1 MKISENLN
9 RIIMAA
15 YAEANVR
22 RHEFITPEH
31 LLYACL
37 FFDEGKEIIV
47 QCGGDPMRLKKAIE
61 KHFEEADTATAALN
75 RAAQS
80 LGFQSV
86 LERAAWH
93 TSSAQKETLELG
105 DMLVSILEERESHA
119 SFFLQREGI
128 NRMILLNYI
137 SHGISVLAG
146 NAGGQRTN
154 PGTREGDVREEKEEQ
169 NKFLKAYTTELTAR
183 AKAGEM
189 DPLIGRQDILERTIQ
204 VLCRRFKNNPI
215 HVGEPGVGKTAITE
229 GLAQLIAQGRAP
241 KRLQDVKIYSL
252 DMGAVI
258 AGTRFRGDFEERMK
272 RLLAE
277 LQKQEK
283 AILFI
288 DEIHSIVGAGAVSG
302 GSMDASNILK
312 PALVSGKLRCIGS
325 TTYDEYR
332 KYFEKDGALSRRFQK
347 IEVPEPTVEETV
359 RILEGLRERYE
370 TYHHVAYTEEGLRAA
385 AELSHRYIS
394 DRRLPDMA
402 IDGIDEAGAFH
413 SMNRCE
419 TDTAATVDA
428 AAIRAQEIERVI
440 ARIARIPE
448 KSVSSTEVE
457 KLRDLETELRARIFG
472 QTEAVD
478 RVVEAVKRSRAGFRE
493 PDKPVASLLF
503 VGPTGVGKTELARQL
518 AATLGVPL
526 LRFDMSEYQE
536 KHAVAKFV
544 GAPPGYVGYEEGG
557 LLTEA
562 IRKNPHAV
570 LLLDE
575 IEKAHTDIFNALLQ
589 VMDYATL
596 TDNNGKKADFRNVIL
611 LMTSNAGAREIGR
624 QTIGFEGQPIQRD
637 AVFKA
642 LERTFSPEFRNRLDG
657 VVNFHGLTEEVVR
670 KIVKRNVAEFAAQ
683 LLGKKVLLTVTDGC
697 YDWLA
702 RKGYSPEFGAREIAR
717 LIQDKLK
724 RFFVDE
730 VLFGSLHGGG
740 DAVADIENDDVVVR
754 VTHAGLPTP

>member
-1 MKISENLN
+1 MKISGNLN

-37 FFDEGKEIIV
+37 FFDEGKEIIIH
-47 QCGGDPMRLKKAIE
+47 CGGDPTRLKKIIE
-61 KHFEEADTATAALN
+61 KHLEEADTAMATMT

-80 LGFQSV
+80 LGFQNV

-93 TSSAQKETLELG
+93 TSSAQKEILELG
-105 DMLVSILEERESHA
+105 DILVSLLEERESHA

-128 NRMILLNYI
+128 TRMVLLNYI
-137 SHGISVLAG
+137 SHGISVLPDGAG
-146 NAGGQRTN
+146 EQRTS
-154 PGTREGDVREEKEEQ
+154 PGTREGDAVREDKEDQ
-169 NKFLKAYTTELTAR
+169 NKFLRAYTTELTAR

-189 DPLIGRQDILERTIQ
+189 DPLIGREEILSRTIQ
-204 VLCRRFKNNPI
+204 VLCRRFKNNPV

-229 GLAQLIAQGRAP
+229 GLAQLVAKGQVP
-241 KRLQDVKIYSL
+241 KKLRDVKIYSL
-252 DMGAVI
+252 DMGAVL

-272 RLLAE
+272 RVLAE

-288 DEIHSIVGAGAVSG
+288 DEIHNIVGAGAVSG

-347 IEVPEPTVEETV
+347 VEVPEPSVEDTV
-359 RILEGLRERYE
+359 RILDGLRERYE
-370 TYHHVAYTEEGLRAA
+370 TYHRVAYTEEGLQAA
-385 AELSHRYIS
+385 AELSGRYIS
-394 DRRLPDMA
+394 DRRLPDKA
-402 IDGIDEAGAFH
+402 IDVIDEAGAFV
-413 SMNRCE
+413 SMNRGE
-419 TDTAATVDA
+419 TDA
-428 AAIRAQEIERVI
+428 AADAAVIGAREIERVV

-448 KSVSSTEVE
+448 KSVSSTDVE
-457 KLRDLETELRARIFG
+457 KLKDLEVELKARIFG
-472 QTEAVD
+472 QDEAVE

-526 LRFDMSEYQE
+526 LRYDMSEYQE
-536 KHAVAKFV
+536 RHAVAKFV

-575 IEKAHTDIFNALLQ
+575 IEKAHEDVFNALLQ

-596 TDNNGKKADFRNVIL
+596 TDNNGKKADFRNVVL

-624 QTIGFEGQPIQRD
+624 QTIGFEGLPIQRD
-637 AVFKA
+637 AVYKA

-657 VVNFHGLTEEVVR
+657 VVNFQGLTEEVVR
-670 KIVKRNVAEFAAQ
+670 KIVKKAVADFAAQ
-683 LLGKKVLLTVTDGC
+683 LIGKKVLLTVTDGC
-697 YDWLA
+697 YAWLA

-717 LIQDKLK
+717 LVQDKVK

-730 VLFGSLHGGG
+730 VLFGSLREGG
-740 DAVADIENDDVVVR
+740 DALADIENDDVVVR
-754 VTHAGLPTP
+754 VTHAGLSTP

>member
-37 FFDEGKEIIV
+37 FFDEGKDLILN
-47 QCGGDPMRLKKAIE
+47 CGGDPVRLKKTLE
-61 KHFEEADTATAALN
+61 KHLEETDTVPTTT
-75 RAAQS
+75 RAIQS
-80 LGFQSV
+80 LGFQRI

-93 TSSAQKETLELG
+93 TSSAQKQTLELG
-105 DMLVSILEERESHA
+105 DILVSILDEKESHA
-119 SFFLQREGI
+119 SFYLQREEI
-128 NRMILLNYI
+128 SRIALLNYI
-137 SHGISVLAG
+137 SHGVSVLSG
-146 NAGGQRTN
+146 DGVPQRPN
-154 PGTREGDVREEKEEQ
+154 PGTREGETVREVKEDQ
-169 NKFLKAYTTELTAR
+169 SKFLRNYTIELTAR
-183 AKAGEM
+183 ARTGEM
-189 DPLIGRQDILERTIQ
+189 DPLIGREDILERTIQ
-204 VLCRRFKNNPI
+204 VLCRRFKNNPV

-229 GLAQLIAQGRAP
+229 GLAQLIAKDMVPKKLQGFR
-241 KRLQDVKIYSL
+241 IYSL
-252 DMGAVI
+252 DMGAVL

-272 RLLAE
+272 KIIAD

-288 DEIHSIVGAGAVSG
+288 DEIHNIVGAGAVSG
-302 GSMDASNILK
+302 GSMDAGNILK
-312 PALVSGKLRCIGS
+312 PSLISGKLRCIGS

-332 KYFEKDGALSRRFQK
+332 KYFEKDGAFARRFQK
-347 IEVPEPTVEETV
+347 VEVPEPSVDDTF
-359 RILEGLRERYE
+359 RILQGLRERYE
-370 TYHHVAYTEEGLRAA
+370 TYHRVAYTEEGLRAA

-394 DRRLPDMA
+394 DRRLPDKA
-402 IDGIDEAGAFH
+402 IDVIDEAGAFA
-413 SMNRCE
+413 SMNCS
-419 TDTAATVDA
+419 DDIVDRMEIGA
-428 AAIRAQEIERVI
+428 KEIETVV

-448 KSVSSTEVE
+448 KSISTTEIG
-457 KLRDLETELRARIFG
+457 KLKDLETQLKARIFG
-472 QTEAVD
+472 QDEAVEK
-478 RVVEAVKRSRAGFRE
+478 VVEAVKRSRAGFRE
-493 PDKPVASLLF
+493 PDKPIASLLF

-526 LRFDMSEYQE
+526 LRYDMSEYQE
-536 KHAVAKFV
+536 KHTVAKFV

-575 IEKAHTDIFNALLQ
+575 IEKAHFDIFNTLLQ

-624 QTIGFEGQPIQRD
+624 QTIGFEGLPINRD
-637 AVFKA
+637 AVYKA
-642 LERTFSPEFRNRLDG
+642 LEKTFSPEFRNRLDG
-657 VVNFHGLTEEVVR
+657 VVNFQGLTDPVILKVVR
-670 KIVKRNVAEFAAQ
+670 KAVAEFTGQ
-683 LLGKKVLLTVTDGC
+683 LAEKKVLLTVTDRC
-697 YDWLA
+697 FDWLA
-702 RKGYSPEFGAREIAR
+702 RRGYSPEFGAREIAR
-717 LIQDKLK
+717 LIQDKIK

-730 VLFGSLHGGG
+730 VLFGSLREGGE
-740 DAVADIENDDVVVR
+740 AVADIENDAVVIR
-754 VTHAGLPTP
+754 VTHAGLSTP

>member
-31 LLYACL
+31 LLYASL
-37 FFDEGKEIIV
+37 FFDEGKEIIIH
-47 QCGGDPMRLKKAIE
+47 CGGDPAHLKKVIE
-61 KHFEEADTATAALN
+61 KHLDEADTATATLT

-93 TSSAQKETLELG
+93 TSSAQKETLDLG

-128 NRMILLNYI
+128 SRMVLLNYI

-146 NAGGQRTN
+146 NTDGQRTS
-154 PGTREGDVREEKEEQ
+154 PGTKEGEPVREGKEEQ
-169 NKFLKAYTTELTAR
+169 NKYLRAFTTELTAR

-189 DPLIGRQDILERTIQ
+189 DPLIGRQEILERTIQ

-241 KRLQDVKIYSL
+241 KKLQDVKIYSL

-272 RLLAE
+272 RVLAE

-370 TYHHVAYTEEGLRAA
+370 TFHQVAYTEEGLRAA

-394 DRRLPDMA
+394 DRHLPDMA
-402 IDGIDEAGAFH
+402 IDVMDEAGAFS
-413 SMNRCE
+413 SMNRD
-419 TDTAATVDA
+419 DTAEVAAEA
-428 AAIRAQEIERVI
+428 AAIGAQEIERVV

-448 KSVSSTEVE
+448 KSVSATEVE
-457 KLRDLETELRARIFG
+457 KLRDLENELRARIFG
-472 QTEAVD
+472 QSEAVD

-557 LLTEA
+557 LLTES

-575 IEKAHTDIFNALLQ
+575 IEKAHADIFNSLLQ

-624 QTIGFEGQPIQRD
+624 QMIGFEGQPIQRD

-670 KIVKRNVAEFAAQ
+670 KIVKRNVAEFSGQ
-683 LLGKKVLLTVTDGC
+683 LLGKKVLLTMTDDC

-717 LIQDKLK
+717 LIQDKVK

-730 VLFGSLHGGG
+730 VLFGSLQAGG